1 MFVVF
6 QTKYG
11 LQLINLHTIFRAYQ
25 YGKYVRIELE
35 DGTPI
40 DVQASFEEVCTICN
54 RSISSLSKESKL

>member
-1 MFVVF
+1 MFVIL

-11 LQLINLHTIFRAYQ
+11 PELIKIDAIFRAYQ
-25 YGKYVRIELE
+25 YGKNVRIELE

-54 RSISSLSKESKL
+54 CNFTVENSPKN

>member
-1 MFVVF
+1 MIAVF

-11 LQLINLHTIFRAYQ
+11 PQVIKRDTIYRAYQ

-54 RSISSLSKESKL
+54 RTFSVDNS

>member
-11 LQLINLHTIFRAYQ
+11 LQVIKTDTIFRAYQ

-40 DVQASFEEVCTICN
+40 DVQASIEEVCTICN
-54 RSISSLSKESKL
+54 MPFNSPQENKK